1 MRATYGCPVMDAH
14 GLPPL
19 PQAWTA
25 VWIEPR
31 ESPGSPA
38 QHRPAYHVAGE
49 FDLPGSVASARL
61 WATAHGVYEAFING
75 VRVGDIELTPGFT
88 AYRKHL
94 QVHCF
99 DVTHMLRRGRNAL
112 GAILSDGWWRGQHG
126 VIREIDAYGPDIA
139 FLAELQV
146 TLGDGRQ
153 VTIGTDGSWSSTV
166 SHILAADLIAG
177 EVHDMRRRIPAWS
190 DPGTDR
196 SRWDSVNE
204 VAHPTDVLCA
214 VVGPPVR
221 RVGELAP
228 VSVTEIAPRRH
239 VIDFGQN
246 SNGWARLTNTGPAGN
261 EVTLTYGEW
270 ITPDGDV
277 TQENVANGAFA
288 SPRGL
293 PFQTD
298 RVVSAGDG
306 SVFEPRH
313 STKGFRFV
321 RVEGLAG
328 PLDPDSITSIVVHTD
343 LRQTGDF
350 QCSDAR
356 VNRLHLAADWSF
368 RGNACEIPT
377 DCPTRERSGW
387 TGDWQIY
394 VGAAAYMYDVT
405 DWSAKWLRD
414 LAADQFPD
422 GKVTSVVPD
431 PSPGAPVWSG
441 SHGSAGWG
449 DAAVHVPWE
458 LHLAT
463 GRVDILESQFE
474 SMCRWVDFA
483 ARRAAGRRHPS
494 RVERWP
500 EPLPHEKWL
509 WDSGWH
515 YGEWLEPGA
524 DIETDVASLIHQDHG
539 AVATAYLYRSADQ
552 LARISALLGR
562 EEESDKY
569 AALALNVLDAWR
581 TEFIDIEGH
590 VTPRTQATLCRAI
603 AFGLIPESLRRQ
615 TADDLVRLIE
625 EAGMHLGTGF
635 LATPLLLPV
644 LAENGHLDTAYSL
657 LFQDTAPSWMHMSD
671 QYTTIW
677 EDWDGISAGKATH
690 SLNHYSKGAVISF
703 LHGYVAGLVNT
714 GSAYRRVRIAPRPG
728 GGINWARTHHDAPH
742 GRVSV
747 EWRIESGTGTL
758 TCTLPEGTEGE
769 LHLPDGTMEVLH
781 SGAHTRL
788 WADDGA

>member
-1 MRATYGCPVMDAH
+1 MSAH

-19 PQAWTA
+19 PPDWTGS
-25 VWIEPR
+25 WIEPL
-31 ESPGSPA
+31 EMPGSPA

-49 FDLPGSVASARL
+49 FDLPGPVESAYL
-61 WATAHGVYEAFING
+61 WATAHGVYEAFVNG
-75 VRVGDIELTPGFT
+75 TRVGDIELTPGFT
-88 AYRKHL
+88 AYRKNL

-99 DVTHMLRRGRNAL
+99 DVTHLLRPGRNAL
-112 GAILSDGWWRGQHG
+112 GALLSDGWWRGQHG
-126 VIREIDAYGPDIA
+126 VIREIDAYGTDVA
-139 FLAELQV
+139 FLAELRV
-146 TLGDGRQ
+146 TLEDGRQ
-153 VTIGTDGSWSSTV
+153 MATGTDSSWRSRA

-177 EVHDMRRRIPAWS
+177 EVHDMRRRAAGWS

-196 SRWDSVNE
+196 SAWDAVNM
-204 VAHPTDVLCA
+204 VTHPTDVLCA

-228 VSVTEIAPRRH
+228 VSIIEIAPGRH
-239 VIDFGQN
+239 VVDFGRN
-246 SNGWARLTNTGPAGN
+246 SNGWVRLAQLGPAGN

-270 ITPDGDV
+270 TTPDGDV

-321 RVEGLAG
+321 RVEGLPG
-328 PLDPDSITSIVVHTD
+328 PLDPGSITSIVVHTD
-343 LRQTGDF
+343 LKRTGDF
-350 QCSDAR
+350 ECSDAR

-394 VGAAAYMYDVT
+394 VGTAAYLYDVT

-463 GRVDILESQFE
+463 GRTDILEAQFE

-483 ARRAAGRRHPS
+483 ARRAEGRRHPS
-494 RVERWP
+494 RTERRP
-500 EPLPHEKWL
+500 EPLPHERWL

-524 DIETDVASLIHQDHG
+524 DMVTDVGSLAHRDHG
-539 AVATAYLYRSADQ
+539 AVATAYLHRSSDQ

-562 EEESDKY
+562 DEDADRY
-569 AALALNVLDAWR
+569 AALAANVLDAWR
-581 TEFIDIEGH
+581 TEFIDDDGH
-590 VTPRTQATLCRAI
+590 VMPRTQATLCRAL
-603 AFGLIPESLRRQ
+603 AFGLVPESLRQQ
-615 TADDLVRLIE
+615 TADDLVRLVE

-635 LATPLLLPV
+635 LATPMLLPV
-644 LAENGHLDTAYSL
+644 LADHGHLDTAYAL

-671 QYTTIW
+671 QYPTIW
-677 EDWDGISAGKATH
+677 EDWDGIADGKANH

-703 LHGYVAGLVNT
+703 LHSHVAGLERAGT
-714 GSAYRRVRIAPRPG
+714 AYRRVRIAPQPG
-728 GGINWARTHHDAPH
+728 GGITWARTHHDAPH
-742 GRVSV
+742 GRISV
-747 EWRIESGTGTL
+747 EWRIENGTGTL
-758 TCTLPEGTEGE
+758 TCVLPRGTEGD
-769 LHLPDGTMEVLH
+769 LCLPDGTTDVLAA
-781 SGAHTRL
+781 GTHTRT
-788 WADDGA
+788 WSATRV